1 MRNPGQRSFVTSE
14 EKLNSFDID
23 SIFKVM
29 LNINNIYYGEIE
41 PLLCEV
47 VTEKF
52 HGHSLLLIVQLQ
64 YSYEFQIRR
73 KKKLHAEVERSN
85 VMYTKVFFGGWKSDF

>member
-14 EKLNSFDID
+14 EKFNSFDID

-29 LNINNIYYGEIE
+29 LNINNIYYGEIG

-47 VTEKF
+47 LTEK
-52 HGHSLLLIVQLQ
+52 Q
-64 YSYEFQIRR
+64 R
-73 KKKLHAEVERSN
+73 KYRDIAP
-85 VMYTKVFFGGWKSDF
+85 

>member
-1 MRNPGQRSFVTSE
+1 MRNPGQRSFVTSQ
-14 EKLNSFDID
+14 EKFNQLT
-23 SIFKVM
+23 SIVFFKVM
-29 LNINNIYYGEIE
+29 LNINNIYYGEIG
-41 PLLCEV
+41 PLLGEV
-47 VTEKF
+47 LTETF
-52 HGHSLLLIVQLQ
+52 HGHSLLLIAQLQ

>member
-1 MRNPGQRSFVTSE
+1 
-14 EKLNSFDID
+14 
-23 SIFKVM
+23 M
-29 LNINNIYYGEIE
+29 LNINNIYYGEIG
-41 PLLCEV
+41 PLLGEV
-47 VTEKF
+47 LTETF
-52 HGHSLLLIVQLQ
+52 HGHSLLLIALLQ

>member
-14 EKLNSFDID
+14 EQFNSIEID

-41 PLLCEV
+41 PLLGEV
-47 VTEKF
+47 LTKKF
-52 HGHSLLLIVQLQ
+52 HGHSLLLIAQLQ

-73 KKKLHAEVERSN
+73 KKNCMRKLKDQ
-85 VMYTKVFFGGWKSDF
+85 M

>member
-1 MRNPGQRSFVTSE
+1 MRNLGQRSFVTSE

-41 PLLCEV
+41 PLLFEV
-47 VTEKF
+47 LTEKF
-52 HGHSLLLIVQLQ
+52 HEHSLLLIAQLQ

-73 KKKLHAEVERSN
+73 KKNRMRKLKDQ
-85 VMYTKVFFGGWKSDF
+85 M